1 MNKIK
6 KLELKSLKI
15 DDEGKNNKDNLQKM
29 LGL

>member
-29 LGL
+29 LG